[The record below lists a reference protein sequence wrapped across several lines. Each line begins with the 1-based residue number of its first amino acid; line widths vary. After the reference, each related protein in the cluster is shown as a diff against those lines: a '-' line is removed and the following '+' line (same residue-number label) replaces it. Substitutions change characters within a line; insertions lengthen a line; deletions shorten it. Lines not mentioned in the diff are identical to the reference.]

1 MGAQSYGRRALGFF
15 GLALGVVALF
25 GVVALVALRPTDGFA
40 WVQVPDL
47 TADLRL
53 DGGLQTKP
61 LKDTIVA
68 EALHDSG
75 LDSGRG
81 QALALP
87 PALAV
92 APPPTVVAVNVSPSS
107 RPVAPPATTPTPQP
121 TPVPTP
127 SPAPSPTPTPTP
139 VPTPTPTP
147 TTAPTPTPTPTPRPT
162 PSPTPTA
169 RFAITWAT
177 ETVTKSPKNGN
188 NGSSGRC
195 SQTVVTATG
204 SFTTNGVGG
213 WVFYYWLRTDS
224 QGNRTTVPEQPIRIA
239 AGDTSAHNVASD
251 SFTPQHSGSDQLV
264 FLSPA
269 YTVTAQT
276 WSCVG

>member
-75 LDSGRG
+75 LDGGSG

-92 APPPTVVAVNVSPSS
+92 APPPAVVAVNVSPIVSL
-107 RPVAPPATTPTPQP
+107 
-121 TPVPTP
+121 
-127 SPAPSPTPTPTP
+127 
-139 VPTPTPTP
+139 
-147 TTAPTPTPTPTPRPT
+147 
-162 PSPTPTA
+162 
-169 RFAITWAT
+169 
-177 ETVTKSPKNGN
+177 
-188 NGSSGRC
+188 SG
-195 SQTVVTATG
+195 
-204 SFTTNGVGG
+204 
-213 WVFYYWLRTDS
+213 
-224 QGNRTTVPEQPIRIA
+224 
-239 AGDTSAHNVASD
+239 
-251 SFTPQHSGSDQLV
+251 LV
-264 FLSPA
+264 
-269 YTVTAQT
+269 
-276 WSCVG
+276 